1 MPEFCWHDHSRFRE
15 IIFYLINNYVWAY
28 DYDYDYGYTDEN
40 LYAQG
45 EDVTY
50 GQDEYT
56 EQTNNY

>member
-1 MPEFCWHDHSRFRE
+1 MDG
-15 IIFYLINNYVWAY
+15 
-28 DYDYDYGYTDEN
+28 DYDYDYGYTDED

>member
-1 MPEFCWHDHSRFRE
+1 MEEDETEYEDSD
-15 IIFYLINNYVWAY
+15 Y

>member
-1 MPEFCWHDHSRFRE
+1 MRSPAALTD
-15 IIFYLINNYVWAY
+15 